1 MNINTKSKLRVILLF
16 TCLLLTFAATGMAG
30 DYRALKEVQSVKT
43 VFDFRDGN
51 PEYAL
56 VHIKLLHDT
65 YKDKA
70 IRAVTDKPDFVVIFM
85 AGSVKLLSNNRDGFS
100 LEQKKMLEEMDNVI
114 SAMSQ
119 DGIRM
124 EICMFASNFFNVDPA
139 SVSPLISR
147 VDNGWISSMGYQ
159 AKGYTLV
166 PVY

>member
-1 MNINTKSKLRVILLF
+1 MNIKFKSKLSAILLSA
-16 TCLLLTFAATGMAG
+16 CILLTSATMGMAG
-30 DYRALKEVQSVKT
+30 DYKALKDVQSVKT

-70 IRAVTDKPDFVVIFM
+70 IRDVTDKPDFVVVFM
-85 AGSVKLLSNNRDGFS
+85 AGSVKLLSNNRESFS
-100 LEQKKMLEEMDNVI
+100 PEEIKFLEEMDNVI
-114 SAMSQ
+114 KAMAN

-124 EICMFASNFFNVDPA
+124 EICAFAANFFTVDLET
-139 SVSPLISR
+139 VSPLISR
-147 VDNGWISSMGYQ
+147 VDNGWISSIGYQ